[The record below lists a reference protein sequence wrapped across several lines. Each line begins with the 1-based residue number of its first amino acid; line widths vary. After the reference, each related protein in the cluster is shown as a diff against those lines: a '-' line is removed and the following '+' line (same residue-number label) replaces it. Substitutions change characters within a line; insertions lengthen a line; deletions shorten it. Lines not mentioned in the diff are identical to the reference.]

1 VSATKVPR
9 SLGAA
14 PPAIAAALVV
24 GSYLAIRA
32 GATDNVD
39 RAVERWL
46 TSVQHRRGDHV
57 LAVATDLGSSFGLVG
72 TAGVLALTGRRTA
85 AIEVSAAG
93 AAAWFLAQGVKP
105 VLGRQRPYEL
115 GTSARLVSPP
125 AGSSWPS
132 GHAAVGSAMAVA
144 LTTVGDR
151 RLALYAA
158 GGAVGIGASRI
169 AVGVHHLSDVV
180 AGWGV
185 GVLAASCTGAISR
198 RLRVRT
204 R

>member
-1 VSATKVPR
+1 VRGAQVPR
-9 SLGAA
+9 SLGAV
-14 PPAIAAALVV
+14 PPTVGAALVV
-24 GSYLAIRA
+24 SSYLAIRT
-32 GATDNVD
+32 GATDAAD

-57 LAVATDLGSSFGLVG
+57 LAVATDLGSSFGLAG
-72 TAGVLALTGRRTA
+72 TATVLALTGRRMA
-85 AIEVSAAG
+85 ATEVSAAG
-93 AAAWFLAQGVKP
+93 AAAWFLAQAVKP
-105 VLGRQRPYEL
+105 VLGRERPYEL

-132 GHAAVGSAMAVA
+132 GHAAVGAAMAAA

-151 RLALYAA
+151 RLAVCAA
-158 GGAVGIGASRI
+158 LGAVGIGASRI

-180 AGWGV
+180 AGLGV
-185 GVLAASCTGAISR
+185 GVLAASGTGAISR
-198 RLRVRT
+198 WLRVRT